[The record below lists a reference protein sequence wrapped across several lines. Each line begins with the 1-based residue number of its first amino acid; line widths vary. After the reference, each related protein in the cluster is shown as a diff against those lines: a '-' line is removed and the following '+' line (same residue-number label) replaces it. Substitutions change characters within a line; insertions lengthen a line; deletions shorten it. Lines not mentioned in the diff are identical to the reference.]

1 MSMFHVHVPCINR
14 EQAPLP
20 HKALA
25 MLLGHTLRS
34 RDRGGVRCV
43 AHMLDPLSRAD
54 PTSAENARFERLFA
68 ENARAASPGGRGSL
82 PTAASVPVPALGA
95 AGASSVVLY
104 RVEAVGE
111 AAGGGGLPRLRVFSA
126 RCATKQLSS
135 QVRSPAG
142 RPPFRPPFAVHPPRP
157 PSFDT
162 PPPLP
167 SSPALLS
174 SPTPPKDGPEARA
187 ALARHLAG
195 GRCCNPLSR
204 SSSIVTPRSSFGR
217 VAPRAATAVGARTP
231 SLSGSAPPVAATCLG
246 APCRAVAWSHSR
258 ERRRGARARCPANR
272 NRNPNPN
279 PNTNTVH

>member
-1 MSMFHVHVPCINR
+1 MHVPCIYR

-43 AHMLDPLSRAD
+43 AHMLDPNTRAD

-82 PTAASVPVPALGA
+82 PPPTRSVAVPAMG
-95 AGASSVVLY
+95 AGAVPSVMLY

-135 QVRSPAG
+135 EA
-142 RPPFRPPFAVHPPRP
+142 RPPTAPSSLLHFTCHPPRP
-157 PSFDT
+157 PSLDT
-162 PPPLP
+162 PPPRP
-167 SSPALLS
+167 PPPPHPA
-174 SPTPPKDGPEARA
+174 
-187 ALARHLAG
+187 
-195 GRCCNPLSR
+195 
-204 SSSIVTPRSSFGR
+204 
-217 VAPRAATAVGARTP
+217 
-231 SLSGSAPPVAATCLG
+231 
-246 APCRAVAWSHSR
+246 
-258 ERRRGARARCPANR
+258 ERRP
-272 NRNPNPN
+272 
-279 PNTNTVH
+279 